1 MEISQALER
10 VLSQGVSIE
19 KNFISGETFLTQE
32 GRMISSDF
40 LCHLVLSVLRQS
52 GEKFY
57 PIACIKDYCEIMLAS
72 GYMGTEFNPIRRILD
87 SSKPE
92 LANALTLLTEK
103 VFSLENTPDPTARKF
118 YRSALRKAI
127 IQQAALNLYQPSKVD
142 SVDNLLSQDFVLIL
156 QGGQGGGKSRFIKAL
171 QLYPEGYLGEQRADL
186 RSKDFQMIITQHAA
200 IELGEI
206 ETTINGNTAGE
217 FKSFITRS
225 CDKYRPLY
233 LQSHYSI
240 PRHCAIYGTTNEEQC
255 LKDTTGNRRF
265 VIVPFFFNPGEREE
279 LLQFVKDFQADIW
292 REACQAIDAAS
303 NKIDSYRLSVG
314 ELEFFAAENRE
325 RRLPVLAEEELLDM
339 LDLGEDVDSSQCI
352 EFSAYELIDQFPVLK
367 KYDARIIGKALA
379 LITQDNPGKI
389 SYASRMRNK
398 RRYTLPLSSTV
409 LAQLMG
415 EPVSCRMNSVV
426 NLSNVLSLTP
436 NDNIAYVTCASLKD
450 HFPSLKQ
457 YDERAIGKALNKLQA
472 EYPEAIIPKRGKN
485 GRYYLVYLAEPL
497 PLPQAQEAA
506 PQQKEEVP
514 KAEENK
520 EEETLYTPES
530 PIVQALKQVAYTG
543 KNKARARDAR
553 KLTPHELKAF
563 YPELASFSPEEIF
576 NAFGYMVEN
585 GLITYGFTLNT
596 GHIYFYPKTKVE
608 ETKYADGVNGMLKKI
623 SDKKRM

>member
-1 MEISQALER
+1 MEISQALEQ
-10 VLSQGVSIE
+10 VLAQGVSID
-19 KNFISGETFLTQE
+19 KNLISGEISLTQN
-32 GRMISSDF
+32 GRTISSDF
-40 LCHLVLSVLRQS
+40 LSHLILSALRQA
-52 GEKFY
+52 GERFY
-57 PIACIKDYCEIMLAS
+57 SIGCVKDYCRTMLAS
-72 GYMGTEFNPIRRILD
+72 GCVGTEFNPIRKILD
-87 SSKPE
+87 SSRPK
-92 LANALTLLTEK
+92 LDNALTLLTEK
-103 VFSLENTPDPTARKF
+103 VFSEDNTPDPTAREF
-118 YRSALRKAI
+118 YRSALRKAV
-127 IQQAALNLYQPSKVD
+127 IQQAALNLYQPSKVE

-186 RSKDFQMIITQHAA
+186 RSKDFQMIVAQHAA

-206 ETTINGNTAGE
+206 DTTINGNTAGE

-233 LQSHYSI
+233 LQGYYTV

-265 VIVPFFFNPGEREE
+265 IIVPFYFRSAEREE
-279 LLQFVKDFQADIW
+279 LLRFVSENRLDIW
-292 REACQAIDAAS
+292 REACSAITAS
-303 NKIDSYRLSVG
+303 NVGYIYRLSDA
-314 ELEFFAAENRE
+314 ELEYFAAINKE
-325 RRLPVLAEEELLDM
+325 RRAPASAEEELLGI
-339 LDLGEDVDSSQCI
+339 LDLGDDI
-352 EFSAYELIDQFPVLK
+352 EEARLLDFSANELIDQFSFLRR
-367 KYDARIIGKALA
+367 YDASSIGKALS
-379 LITQDNPGKI
+379 LIARENPGKI
-389 SYASRMRNK
+389 TKKRTSSRRSYI
-398 RRYTLPLSSTV
+398 LPISPAV
-409 LAQLMG
+409 FAQLTG
-415 EPVSCRMNSVV
+415 EPVSSSRDSVI
-426 NLSNVLSLTP
+426 NLSKVLSLTP
-436 NDNIAYVTCASLKD
+436 NDNIAYVTCASLKE
-450 HFPSLKQ
+450 HFPSLQQ
-457 YDERAIGKALNKLQA
+457 YDVAAIGKALNKLQA
-472 EYPEAIIPKRGKN
+472 EYPEAIIPKRSKN

-506 PQQKEEVP
+506 PQQTEETP
-514 KAEENK
+514 KTEESK
-520 EEETLYTPES
+520 EEETLYSPES